1 MTGQLPTPDTINKLR
16 TGADQS
22 FAMLAGMQLDVFTP
36 LKDRPMS
43 LEELAKTL
51 EVRPLKLRP
60 LLYAIVLAGLL
71 EVEDERFS
79 NTQEAERFLVRGSP
93 DYLGGMHTRLASGW
107 EVTLKTA
114 ESIRTGTP
122 QAKLDL
128 SNASEDDLESF
139 LRMLQGGA
147 ESSGHELARLVD
159 LSSVVTFADIGGSS
173 GGLAM
178 AITRQCPQ
186 ITATVIE
193 LPGVAPITQR
203 IIDRAG
209 LNGRVE
215 VAVADV
221 LQGLT
226 AGPYDVVALRA
237 LIQVLSPDDAVRALT
252 NIRPTVK
259 PGGAILVIG
268 HIVENSRLSPAVAV
282 GFSLMTLN
290 IYDEGQAYTRQ
301 EYLDWLTEAGFED
314 GNITSMSGGL
324 TLVSA
329 KNPA

>member
-1 MTGQLPTPDTINKLR
+1 MTGQRPTPDTINKLR

-22 FAMLAGMQLDVFTP
+22 LAMLAGMQLDVFTP
-36 LKDRPMS
+36 LKNGPMS

-60 LLYAIVLAGLL
+60 LLYALVLAGLL
-71 EVEDERFS
+71 KVEDVRFS
-79 NTQEAERFLVRGSP
+79 NTHEAQRFLVRGNP
-93 DYLGGMHTRLASGW
+93 EYLGGMHARMASAW

-122 QAKLDL
+122 QAKLDF
-128 SNASEDDLESF
+128 SDASEDELESF
-139 LRMLQGGA
+139 LRSLQGAA
-147 ESSGHELARLVD
+147 ESSGRELARLVD
-159 LSSVVTFADIGGSS
+159 LSSVLTFADIGGGS

-178 AITRQCPQ
+178 AITRECPH

-193 LPGVAPITQR
+193 LAGVAPITQR
-203 IIDRAG
+203 IIDGAE

-215 VAVADV
+215 VAVGDV
-221 LQGLT
+221 VQGLT

-252 NIRPTVK
+252 NIRRTVK
-259 PGGAILVIG
+259 PGGAIFVIG
-268 HIVENSRLSPAVAV
+268 HVVENSRLSPALAV

-301 EYLDWLTEAGFED
+301 EYLDWLTEAGFEEGD
-314 GNITSMSGGL
+314 ITSMSGEL

-329 KNPA
+329 KNPV

>member
-1 MTGQLPTPDTINKLR
+1 MTGQLPTPDTIYKLR

-36 LKDRPMS
+36 MKNGPMA

-51 EVRPLKLRP
+51 EVPPLKLRP
-60 LLYAIVLAGLL
+60 LLYTLVLAGLL
-71 EVEDERFS
+71 RVEDERFS
-79 NTQEAERFLVRGSP
+79 NTQESERFLVRGSP
-93 DYLGGMHTRLASGW
+93 NYLGGMHARLALGW

-114 ESIRTGTP
+114 ESIRTGVP
-122 QAKLDL
+122 QAKLDF
-128 SNASEDDLESF
+128 SNASEDELESF
-139 LRMLQGGA
+139 LRSLQGGA

-159 LSSVVTFADIGGSS
+159 LSSVLTFADIGGGS

-178 AITRQCPQ
+178 AITRECPH

-193 LPGVAPITQR
+193 LPGVALITQR
-203 IIDRAG
+203 IIDEVE
-209 LNGRVE
+209 LNERVE
-215 VAVADV
+215 VAVGDV

-252 NIRPTVK
+252 NIRPTLK
-259 PGGAILVIG
+259 PGGAIFVIG
-268 HIVENSRLSPAVAV
+268 HVVENSRLSPALAV

-290 IYDEGQAYTRQ
+290 VYDDGQAYTRQ
-301 EYLDWLTEAGFED
+301 EYLDWLTEAGFEE

-329 KNPA
+329 KNPV

>member
-1 MTGQLPTPDTINKLR
+1 MTDQLLRPDTINKLR

-36 LKDRPMS
+36 LKDRSMS

-60 LLYAIVLAGLL
+60 LLYALALAGLL
-71 EVEDERFS
+71 KVEDERFS
-79 NTQEAERFLVRGSP
+79 NSQEAERFLVRGSP
-93 DYLGGMHTRLASGW
+93 GYLGGMHARLASGW

-122 QAKLDL
+122 QAKLDF
-128 SNASEDDLESF
+128 SNASEDELESF
-139 LRMLQGGA
+139 LRMLQGSA

-159 LSSVVTFADIGGSS
+159 MSSVLTFADIGGGS

-178 AITRQCPQ
+178 AITGDCPH

-203 IIDRAG
+203 IIDGAG

-215 VAVADV
+215 VAVGDV
-221 LQGLT
+221 LQRLT
-226 AGPYDVVALRA
+226 AGPYDAVALKS

-259 PGGAILVIG
+259 PGGAIFVIG
-268 HIVENSRLSPAVAV
+268 HVVENSRLSPAVAV
-282 GFSLMTLN
+282 GFSLMTLTD
-290 IYDEGQAYTRQ
+290 YDDGQAYTRPQ
-301 EYLDWLTEAGFED
+301 YLAWLTEAGFEE
-314 GNITSMSGGL
+314 GNIPPMSGGL

-329 KNPA
+329 RNPA